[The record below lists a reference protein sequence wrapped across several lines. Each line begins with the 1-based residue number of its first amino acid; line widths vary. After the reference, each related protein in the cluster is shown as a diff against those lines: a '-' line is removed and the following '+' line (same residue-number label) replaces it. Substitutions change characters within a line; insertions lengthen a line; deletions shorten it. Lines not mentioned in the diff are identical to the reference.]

1 MIYTEYFK
9 PFVPEIYKI
18 NTILNKLETCI
29 QNKTSF
35 SHIRFGD
42 GGIKFIDAILNKDVE
57 QLIIINNKEGIPD
70 EKVIEVMKLWGQ
82 YASEADFIDSPEV
95 YFNDTFW
102 ARVKKPG
109 KDINAD
115 TKIKM
120 LKWKELYD
128 FAGFGDNN
136 SYCNPE
142 SNYLMLIRRK
152 YQKTIFDIMKGRKIA
167 LITAIPEVKN
177 NLRDYDVDIFPI
189 VKQYENHYEN
199 SFRKV
204 IAFIKEKANDYDLII
219 NASGELGRIYSGL
232 IKREGGRVVDIGF
245 VVEYWNTGYLHPRL
259 KHYMM
264 PNPNNKLELKLTKQG
279 LKYTK
284 WI

>member
-1 MIYTEYFK
+1 MIFEK
-9 PFVPEIYKI
+9 PFVPKIHKVYK
-18 NTILNKLETCI
+18 ILNKLESCI

-42 GGIKFIDAILNKDVE
+42 GGIKFIDAILNKDAE
-57 QLIIINNKEGIPD
+57 QLVSINIKEGIPD
-70 EKVIEVMKLWGQ
+70 DKVLTVLKLWGQ
-82 YASEADFIDSPEV
+82 YASEADYIDCPEV

-109 KDINAD
+109 REINPE

-120 LKWKELYD
+120 LKWKQLYD
-128 FAGFGDNN
+128 YAGIDNNN

-142 SNYLMLIRRK
+142 SNYLMVLRRK

-167 LITAIPEVKN
+167 IITAIPDVKN
-177 NLRDYDVDIFPI
+177 NLRKYDVDIFPI
-189 VKQYENHYEN
+189 VKQFENHYKN
-199 SFRKV
+199 SFKKV
-204 IAFIKEKANDYDLII
+204 VSFIKEKANEYDLFI
-219 NASGELGRIYSGL
+219 NASGELGRLYSGL

-245 VVEYWNTGYLHPRL
+245 VIEYWNTGYLHPRL
-259 KHYMM
+259 KHYMA
-264 PNPNNKLELKLTKQG
+264 PSKNNPLELKLTKQG
-279 LKYTK
+279 KKYEK

>member
-1 MIYTEYFK
+1 MIFDK
-9 PFVPEIYKI
+9 PFVPKIHKIYK
-18 NTILNKLETCI
+18 ILNKLESCI
-29 QNKTSF
+29 QKQTSF

-57 QLIIINNKEGIPD
+57 QIVTINNKEGIPD
-70 EKVIEVMKLWGQ
+70 DKVLTVLKLWGQ
-82 YASEADFIDSPEV
+82 YASEADYIDSPEV

-102 ARVKKPG
+102 ARVKSPG
-109 KDINAD
+109 KEINPE

-120 LKWKELYD
+120 LKWKQLYD
-128 FAGFGDNN
+128 YAGFDNN

-142 SNYLMLIRRK
+142 SNYLMLLRRK
-152 YQKTIFDIMKGRKIA
+152 YQKNIFDIMKGRKIA

-177 NLRDYDVDIFPI
+177 NLQNYDVDIFPI
-189 VKQYENHYEN
+189 VKQYENHYES
-199 SFRKV
+199 SFKKV
-204 IAFIKEKANDYDLII
+204 VAFIKEKANEYDLFI

-245 VVEYWNTGYLHPRL
+245 VIEFWHSQYLHPRL
-259 KHYMM
+259 KHYMT
-264 PNPNNKLELKLTKQG
+264 PNPNNKLELKLTTQG
-279 LKYTK
+279 KKYEK